1 VTPRAAVRAALLAL
15 GLLAAGTGPAAACA
29 TCFGLADGPLID
41 AARLG
46 IWLLLGVTL
55 LVQGAFVAFF
65 IHLRRRAAR
74 AADEA
79 IDQEWTRLQRG
90 WNRSGGQTI

>member
-1 VTPRAAVRAALLAL
+1 VRPAAWCRTALAAVTIVAL
-15 GLLAAGTGPAAACA
+15 GAEPSAACA

-55 LVQGAFVAFF
+55 LVQGGFVAFF
-65 IHLRRRAAR
+65 IYLKRRAAR

-79 IDQEWTRLQRG
+79 IDQEWTRLQHE
-90 WNRSGGQTI
+90 WDRSGGQTT